1 MATEKLSYL
10 KVTKA
15 TDPGLYND
23 GGGLYL
29 RVASGGSRQWIFR
42 YTINGKTHDMGL
54 GSADTFS
61 LKEARERAR
70 EARKLKHDGI
80 DPLEQRREKRRQTR
94 SEAAKAITFRQCA
107 EAYIAAHKAGWS
119 NMKHAAQWPSTMA
132 RFVYPVFG
140 ELAVQAVDTG
150 LVLRVI
156 EPIWIVRTE
165 TASRVRGRIEAIL
178 DWATAHGHR
187 QGENPARWRG
197 HLANLLPR
205 KSKVARVEHHHAMPY
220 AQIGTFMSEVRAERG
235 VAARALEFLILTA
248 TRTNETLG
256 ATWKEIDFAERVWS
270 IPAERMKAGKPH
282 RVALSDAAFGVI
294 EAMRQIKHGDFIFPG
309 TKGDTPLSN
318 MSLLMLVRRMGYGEL
333 TVHGFRSCF
342 ADWAAERTDFPDEV
356 RQMAL
361 AHTVNDKV
369 EAAYRRG
376 DLFEKRRQL
385 GQAWAE
391 YCSVSSS
398 VSGSDVVPIW
408 ATR

>member
-294 EAMRQIKHGDFIFPG
+294 EAMRQNQARRFYFPR
-309 TKGDTPLSN
+309 DE
-318 MSLLMLVRRMGYGEL
+318 RRYASQQHESPHVG
-333 TVHGFRSCF
+333 
-342 ADWAAERTDFPDEV
+342 AEDGIR
-356 RQMAL
+356 R
-361 AHTVNDKV
+361 
-369 EAAYRRG
+369 AYRARISQ
-376 DLFEKRRQL
+376 LFCRLGRRAHGL
-385 GQAWAE
+385 PG
-391 YCSVSSS
+391 
-398 VSGSDVVPIW
+398 
-408 ATR
+408 